1 MTQTDMIQ
9 ADLCAPC
16 GAPFDDGARKR
27 GRGRVVTVATMPET
41 FARRS
46 A

>member
-1 MTQTDMIQ
+1 MTQ
-9 ADLCAPC
+9 ADLCIPR
-16 GAPFDDGARKR
+16 GGPFDDGAGKR
-27 GRGRVVTVATMPET
+27 GRVRVVTVATMPET